1 MNEFSNLVA
10 RIKDFRTIIG
20 VVFIFWFVLGSSFDA
35 YASKRVAL
43 VVGNNDY
50 TTLPALNNAAKDAR
64 DMAQTLRDLGWEVVD
79 IYNSSQRDIGRAIDK
94 FEGQLWTADA
104 SLFFYAGHGIQARG
118 ENWIVPV
125 DAKAES
131 EVDLKYEAIP
141 AREVLS
147 AMKRADVPVNIIIL
161 DACRDNPL
169 KKRTRSSSRGL
180 QVPEV
185 PVGLRGTTIMFSA
198 APGEVAQDGP
208 KGGNGVFTGN
218 LLRELKKPGLTIE
231 AVFKA
236 TSRGVNAATNRSQ
249 MPWFNSSLSG
259 DFYFNEAKPEVQV
272 AAVAPAPALPS
283 SDNVELMYWQ
293 SVSGSDDVAL
303 LQSYLS
309 QYPDGRFVELAKAR
323 ITSLANKLAAAGAAQ
338 ARLQEDAYWKT
349 VSASSNATG
358 LQSYL
363 AKYPNGQFVDLAKL
377 ELKILENRPV
387 KAALPLPIQPTAPS
401 TSNFKKN
408 LMTEIVYQDQDGK
421 LLRFMDIKKKNGSFI
436 ENDKGVREENQLYL
450 GVFRMGQS
458 LMTYLRKE
466 YESCLTGA
474 LGLMPSYS
482 SMHKEIKDNIGEDVL
497 SMLDEEES
505 LGFMFHIGRPDKTG
519 VGNDFFTAEIRKKG
533 DNELE
538 IIGKWNSMIEN
549 AYRLSAVV
557 MDSVSVK
564 SNVIFNRDL
573 GVAQKISETWRACG
587 KEAKFEFNLL
597 VVKDVVGNQLSF

>member
-1 MNEFSNLVA
+1 MIEFSNLVA

-79 IYNSSQRDIGRAIDK
+79 IYDSSQRDIGRAIDK
-94 FEGQLWTADA
+94 FESQLWTADA

-125 DAKAES
+125 DAEAES

-141 AREVLS
+141 VREVLS
-147 AMKRADVPVNIIIL
+147 AMKRADVPVNIIVI

-185 PVGLRGTTIMFSA
+185 PVGLRGTTVMFSA

-231 AVFKA
+231 AVFKG

-283 SDNVELMYWQ
+283 SDNVELMYWK
-293 SVSGSDDVAL
+293 SVSGSDDVTL

-323 ITSLANKLAAAGAAQ
+323 IISLGNKLAAEGAAQ

-349 VSASSNATG
+349 VSASSDASG
-358 LQSYL
+358 L
-363 AKYPNGQFVDLAKL
+363 
-377 ELKILENRPV
+377 
-387 KAALPLPIQPTAPS
+387 
-401 TSNFKKN
+401 
-408 LMTEIVYQDQDGK
+408 
-421 LLRFMDIKKKNGSFI
+421 
-436 ENDKGVREENQLYL
+436 
-450 GVFRMGQS
+450 
-458 LMTYLRKE
+458 
-466 YESCLTGA
+466 
-474 LGLMPSYS
+474 
-482 SMHKEIKDNIGEDVL
+482 
-497 SMLDEEES
+497 
-505 LGFMFHIGRPDKTG
+505 
-519 VGNDFFTAEIRKKG
+519 
-533 DNELE
+533 
-538 IIGKWNSMIEN
+538 
-549 AYRLSAVV
+549 
-557 MDSVSVK
+557 
-564 SNVIFNRDL
+564 
-573 GVAQKISETWRACG
+573 
-587 KEAKFEFNLL
+587 
-597 VVKDVVGNQLSF
+597 